1 MSENRVQIV
10 IEGDAKSAQAAIT
23 GTGKALLDLST
34 TGEKASKSLKDADAS
49 TSGLGKTTQTTGQ
62 SIKGATSATS
72 DFGKSTQ
79 AASQA
84 ANEAG
89 TSLLGYVSN
98 LKALAAAYGLYK
110 AARQAEAMVLE
121 AARYETMSVVMHT
134 VGNAAGYTAKRMDEY
149 AAALERQGISMLGSE
164 ESLARMIQGQIDLE
178 KGVRLATAAQGA
190 AILMNRTSTEA
201 FETMTTAIA
210 TGLVINLHRMGVM
223 ADFERS
229 YAREAAA
236 LGKSKEALTDRERV
250 QARVNETLAK
260 TKVLEDVY
268 ANAMGTSGKQLQTM
282 VRYLSDFSVMV
293 GSIGLESFTRV
304 VFGSA
309 AALKETNAE
318 LRKMMNDGTIAT
330 WSKNVANGFNE
341 TWKVIKLTTEVLGLF
356 WLAWRGAVAVET
368 AMLTLGLLKLEL
380 RALAVEITA
389 AGGAWSYFNAQLASS
404 VALFTTVSG
413 VLLAISSAFS
423 GILIGKYLVDN
434 FKWAAEASLAM
445 GETIQNVVAEF
456 VWYFKIGV
464 AELSGDAGRIAEAHR
479 TLAQKL
485 LTIRMTYLHERAEL
499 NKKFA
504 TPEQKAKA
512 PEVLGNAEDQK
523 ATHTLERMN
532 AIARK
537 IQDAHKMLRAVQ
549 NETAQ
554 YMAEMNGD
562 PQAIAMAKLQ
572 SELDKFE
579 EQAKEKRIGAPAE
592 AQKLIDAAVAAK
604 RQEIQIKKDFQTQ
617 SIALDQDKLNAE
629 RRVQLDSLA
638 GVDTYFADLEAIQK
652 KYAAARL
659 KPNSPDAKWAGVMEQ
674 AELAKRLRE
683 QEQKFQETSLSAEA
697 DNSKLRGEYYGTS
710 AGHSA
715 SGALAEQAA
724 QVEIERKQKLL
735 ALNERLAAVAATI
748 VSIEARGANTPE
760 KQAELERKAQ
770 EMEMLQQQEE
780 LLGRVAAAKQR
791 EIQASRD
798 WGAGARKG
806 FQEYSDA
813 AGNYA
818 SQAENAVKNA
828 FGGMEDAMASF
839 MVKNKAEWSS
849 MVDAILMDLV
859 KIQLRA
865 SITKPISDFMG
876 SLSIFPSAHG
886 NVLGGDGISAL
897 SGGIYSQPTFF
908 GFDQHITA
916 YAKGGVLGEAGPEA
930 VMPLTRDSSGN
941 LGVRGTGGGDTFYAT
956 INLTMPASS
965 GNQAQDKS
973 FADDVGDA
981 MQSGLN
987 TWWEDRYR
995 QAHRPG
1001 AIANGGVKL

>member
-10 IEGDAKSAQAAIT
+10 IEGDAKSAQAAII
-23 GTGKALLDLST
+23 GTARALLDLGA
-34 TGEKASKSLKDADAS
+34 TGGQASKSIKDADAS
-49 TSGLGKTTQTTGQ
+49 TAGLGKTAQTTGQ
-62 SIKGATSATS
+62 SLKSADSASS
-72 DFGKSTQ
+72 DFSKSTQ

-98 LKALAAAYGLYK
+98 LKALAAAYGLYR

-121 AARYETMSVVMHT
+121 AARYETMAVVMHT
-134 VGNAAGYTAKRMDEY
+134 VGNAAGYTAKQMDGY
-149 AAALERQGISMLGSE
+149 AAALEKQGISMLGSE

-178 KGVRLATAAQGA
+178 KGVRLAMAAQGA
-190 AILMNRTSTEA
+190 AIVMNRSSTEA

-223 ADFERS
+223 ADFEHA

-250 QARVNETLAK
+250 AARVNETLAK

-268 ANAMGTSGKQLQTM
+268 ANAMGTSGKQLQSM

-293 GSIGLESFTRV
+293 GSVGLEAFTRA

-309 AALKETNAE
+309 DALKATNAE
-318 LRKMMNDGTIAT
+318 LRKMMNDGTIAS
-330 WSKNVANGFNE
+330 WSKNIANGFNE
-341 TWKVIKLTTEVLGLF
+341 AWKVIKLTTEVLGLF
-356 WLAWRGAVAVET
+356 WLAWRGAVAIET

-389 AGGAWSYFNAQLASS
+389 AGGAWSYFNAQLTAS

-413 VLLAISSAFS
+413 VLLTISSALA

-434 FKWAAEASLAM
+434 FKWAAEASLTM
-445 GETIQNVVAEF
+445 GETILTVLAKIKGEYLISVATLTGQQEE
-456 VWYFKIGV
+456 
-464 AELSGDAGRIAEAHR
+464 AEKK
-479 TLAQKL
+479 LASRL
-485 LTIRMTYLHERAEL
+485 LTIRMTYLHGRAEL

-512 PEVLGNAEDQK
+512 PEVLGNVEDQK
-523 ATHTLERMN
+523 AAQSIERMN
-532 AIARK
+532 ALARK
-537 IQDAHKMLRAVQ
+537 VQDAHKMLRAVQ
-549 NETAQ
+549 NETSQ

-617 SIALDQDKLNAE
+617 SIALDQDRLNAE

-638 GVDTYFADLEAIQK
+638 GMDTYLADLEAIQK

-659 KPNSPDAKWAGVMEQ
+659 KPGSPDARWADVMEQ

-683 QEQKFQETSLSAEA
+683 QEKKSQENALNAEA
-697 DNSKLRGEYYGTS
+697 ENSKLRGEYYGTS
-710 AGHSA
+710 VGRSA
-715 SGALAEQAA
+715 SGALAEQAV

-735 ALNERLAAVAATI
+735 ALNERLAAVSASI
-748 VSIEARGANTPE
+748 VSIEAKGANTPE

-770 EMEMLQQQEE
+770 EMGLLQQQEE
-780 LLGRVAAAKQR
+780 LLNRVAAAKQR

-798 WGAGARKG
+798 WGAGVRKG

-849 MVDAILMDLV
+849 MIQAIEMDLV
-859 KIQLRA
+859 KMQIRA

-876 SLSIFPSAHG
+876 NLSIFPSAHG

-916 YAKGGVLGEAGPEA
+916 FARGGVLGEAGPEA
-930 VMPLTRDSSGN
+930 VMPLTRDSQGN
-941 LGVRGTGGGDTFYAT
+941 LGVRAQGGGDAFYAT
-956 INLTMPASS
+956 FNITLPASS
-965 GNQAQDKS
+965 GNQAQDKA
-973 FADDVGDA
+973 FADTVGESMEA
-981 MQSGLN
+981 SLN

-1001 AIANGGVKL
+1001 ALANGGMKL

>member
-34 TGEKASKSLKDADAS
+34 TGGKASASLKDADAS
-49 TSGLGKTTQTTGQ
+49 TTKLGQSVQATGQ
-62 SIKGATSATS
+62 SIKGADAATS

-79 AASQA
+79 TTSQSV
-84 ANEAG
+84 NEAG
-89 TSLLGYVSN
+89 TSLLGYVGN

-110 AARQAEAMVLE
+110 AAEEAKDMVLQ
-121 AARYETMSVVMHT
+121 AARYETMTVVMHT
-134 VGNAAGYTAKRMDEY
+134 MGNAAGYTAAQMDAYSE
-149 AAALERQGISMLGSE
+149 ALQAQGISMVGSQE
-164 ESLARMIQGQIDLE
+164 ALARMIQGQIDLE

-250 QARVNETLAK
+250 AARVNETLAK

-282 VRYLSDFSVMV
+282 VRYISDFSVMV
-293 GSIGLESFTRV
+293 GSIGLESFTRA
-304 VFGSA
+304 VFGTA
-309 AALKETNAE
+309 DALKATNAE

-330 WSKNVANGFNE
+330 WSKNIANGFNE
-341 TWKVIKLTTEVLGLF
+341 TWKVIKLTAEVLGLF
-356 WLAWRGAVAVET
+356 WLAWRGAVAIET

-380 RALAVEITA
+380 RALAVEISA
-389 AGGAWSYFNAQLASS
+389 AGGAWSYLNAQLASS

-413 VLLAISSAFS
+413 VLLTISSALA

-434 FKWAAEASLAM
+434 FKWAAEASLSM
-445 GETIQNVVAEF
+445 GETILTVLAKIKGEYLISVAS
-456 VWYFKIGV
+456 
-464 AELSGDAGRIAEAHR
+464 LSGQQEEAEKK
-479 TLAQKL
+479 LASRL

-512 PEVLGNAEDQK
+512 SEVLGTPEDQK
-523 ATHTLERMN
+523 ATQTLERMN
-532 AIARK
+532 ALARK
-537 IQDAHKMLRAVQ
+537 VQDAHKMLRAVQ
-549 NETAQ
+549 NETVQ
-554 YMAEMNGD
+554 YMAEMGGD

-604 RQEIQIKKDFQTQ
+604 RQEIQIKEDFQTQ
-617 SIALDQDKLNAE
+617 SISLDQDKLDAE
-629 RRVQLDSLA
+629 RRVQLASLQ

-659 KPNSPDAKWAGVMEQ
+659 KPNSPDARWAGAMED
-674 AELAKRLRE
+674 AERAKRLRD
-683 QEQKFQETSLSAEA
+683 QEKKFQESSLGLEG
-697 DNSKLRGEYYGTS
+697 DLSKLRGELYGTS
-710 AGHSA
+710 AGRSA

-724 QVEIERKQKLL
+724 QVEIERKQKLV
-735 ALNERLAAVAATI
+735 AINERLVAVSATL
-748 VSIEARGANTPE
+748 IEIELKYADTPE
-760 KQAELERKAQ
+760 KRAELESKLQ
-770 EMEMLQQQEE
+770 ELG
-780 LLGRVAAAKQR
+780 LLEKHRDLLNEVAAVKQR
-791 EIQASRD
+791 EILASRS
-798 WGAGARKG
+798 WSAGARKG
-806 FQEYSDA
+806 FQDYADA

-818 SQAENAVKNA
+818 SQAENAVRNA
-828 FGGMEDAMASF
+828 FGGMEDALASF
-839 MVKNKAEWSS
+839 MVKNKADWRS
-849 MVDAILMDLV
+849 MIDAMLMDLV

-865 SITKPISDFMG
+865 SITKPVADLMG
-876 SLSIFPSAHG
+876 GLNIFGSAHG

-897 SGGIYSQPTFF
+897 SNGIYSQPTFF

-916 YAKGGVLGEAGPEA
+916 FARGGVLGEAGPEA
-930 VMPLTRDSSGN
+930 VMPLTRDGSGN
-941 LGVRGTGGGDTFYAT
+941 LAVRAQGGGDTFYAT
-956 INLTMPASS
+956 INLTLPQSS
-965 GNQAQDKS
+965 GNQTQDQRY
-973 FADDVGDA
+973 ADQAAETMQNGLDV
-981 MQSGLN
+981 
-987 TWWEDRYR
+987 WWQEKYR

-1001 AIANGGVKL
+1001 GIGNGGVSL

>member
-34 TGEKASKSLKDADAS
+34 QGEKASKSLKGADAS
-49 TSGLGKTTQTTGQ
+49 TAGLGK
-62 SIKGATSATS
+62 STSELTS
-72 DFGKSTQ
+72 NTQ
-79 AASQA
+79 AADQA
-84 ANEAG
+84 LSGASN
-89 TSLLGYVSN
+89 SLLGYVSN

-110 AARQAEAMVLE
+110 AAKQAEEMVLE
-121 AARYETMSVVMHT
+121 AARYETMAVVMHT
-134 VGNAAGYTAKRMDEY
+134 VGNAAGYTTKRMDDY
-149 AAALERQGISMLGSE
+149 AAALEKQGISMLGSE

-250 QARVNETLAK
+250 AARVNETLAK

-268 ANAMGTSGKQLQTM
+268 AAAMGTSGKQLQTM
-282 VRYLSDFSVMV
+282 VRYISDFSVMV
-293 GSIGLESFTRV
+293 GSIGLEAFTRA
-304 VFGSA
+304 VFGTA
-309 AALKETNAE
+309 DALKATNAE
-318 LRKMMNDGTIAT
+318 LRKMMNDGSIAS
-330 WSKNVANGFNE
+330 WSKNIANGFNE
-341 TWKVIKLTTEVLGLF
+341 VWKVIKLTAEVLGLF
-356 WLAWRGAVAVET
+356 WLAWRGAIAVET
-368 AMLTLGLLKLEL
+368 AMLTVGLLKLEL
-380 RALAVEITA
+380 RSLAVEISV
-389 AGGAWSYFNAQLASS
+389 AGGAWGYLNAQLASS

-413 VLLAISSAFS
+413 VLLTLASAFA

-434 FKWAAEASLAM
+434 FKWAAEASLSM
-445 GETIQNVVAEF
+445 GETILTVLAKIKGEYLISVAS
-456 VWYFKIGV
+456 
-464 AELSGDAGRIAEAHR
+464 LSGQQEEAEKK
-479 TLAQKL
+479 LASRL
-485 LTIRMTYLHERAEL
+485 LTIRMTYLHERL
-499 NKKFA
+499 GLDKKFA
-504 TPEQKAKA
+504 PPGTVAPK
-512 PEVLGNAEDQK
+512 PEVLGTPEDQK
-523 ATHTLERMN
+523 ATQTLERMN
-532 AIARK
+532 ALARK
-537 IQDAHKMLRAVQ
+537 VQDAHKMLRAVQ

-579 EQAKEKRIGAPAE
+579 EQAKERRIGAPAE

-617 SIALDQDKLNAE
+617 SITLDQDKLNAE
-629 RRVQLDSLA
+629 RRVQLDSLS
-638 GVDTYFADLEAIQK
+638 GMDTYFADLEAIQK

-659 KPNSPDAKWAGVMEQ
+659 KPNSPDAKWAGVMEP
-674 AELAKRLRE
+674 AELAKRVRE
-683 QEQKFQETSLSAEA
+683 QEKKFQEASLGLEA

-735 ALNERLAAVAATI
+735 ALSERLAAVAAAI
-748 VSIEARGANTPE
+748 VSIEAKGADTPE
-760 KQAELERKAQ
+760 KQAELDRKVQ
-770 EMEMLQQQEE
+770 EMGLYQQQEE
-780 LLGRVAAAKQR
+780 LLNRVAAAKQR
-791 EIQASRD
+791 EIQSSRD

-806 FQEYSDA
+806 FQDYSDA

-839 MVKNKAEWSS
+839 MVKNKAEWGN

-876 SLSIFPSAHG
+876 SLSIFPSAQG

-897 SGGIYSQPTFF
+897 SNGIYSQPTFF
-908 GFDQHITA
+908 GFDQHVTA
-916 YAKGGVLGEAGPEA
+916 FAQGGVLGEAGIEA

-941 LGVRGTGGGDTFYAT
+941 LGVRAQGGGDTFYAT
-956 INLTMPASS
+956 INLTLPASS